1 MKKDFYLM
9 RYALIIRRLEKS
21 PATYKQL
28 KNYLLNSFEFQ
39 DAGIKEY
46 SIRTLQRDLLEIDKL
61 FGLTVSNRRNGEN
74 CYYIESR
81 PEMEIDEYNQ
91 KLLETYQ
98 MGNALNVS
106 HSHSDAI
113 FFDNRK
119 PGGLNHIYN
128 LFFAIRNLRI
138 SKFHY
143 YNYQTR
149 KITPRKVH
157 PLALKESRDRWYLIA
172 VDRKDKK
179 LKSFGLDRISNLSVT
194 EAMYVNEYDYN
205 FREYFKNAFGVMKLE
220 DQSPEKIVI
229 ECSRQQGEYIMGF
242 PLHHSQKVVGKI
254 DKNIVFEFFLHP
266 TYDFLQEILSY
277 GKEVKVLEP
286 QSLINEIK
294 VHLMESMK
302 NYF

>member
-28 KNYLLNSFEFQ
+28 KDYLLNSFEFQ
-39 DAGIKEY
+39 DAGITEY
-46 SIRTLQRDLLEIDKL
+46 SIRTLQRDLSEINKL
-61 FGLTVSNRRNGEN
+61 FGLTVSNRRNGDN

-98 MGNALNVS
+98 MGNALNAS
-106 HSHSDAI
+106 YEHLDSI

-119 PGGLNHIYN
+119 PSGLNHFYN
-128 LFFAIRNLRI
+128 LFFAIRNYRI
-138 SKFHY
+138 AKFDY

-149 KITPRKVH
+149 KITPRRVH
-157 PLALKESRDRWYLIA
+157 PLALKESKDRWYLIA
-172 VDRKDKK
+172 MDGKDKK
-179 LKSFGLDRISNLSVT
+179 LKSFGLDRISNLLVT
-194 EAMYVNEYDYN
+194 ESMYTNEYNIN
-205 FREYFKNAFGVMKLE
+205 FREYFKNVFGVIKIE
-220 DQSPEKIVI
+220 NQSPKKIVI
-229 ECSRQQGEYIMGF
+229 ECSRQQGEYILGF
-242 PLHHSQKVVGKI
+242 PLHHSQKVINELGKS
-254 DKNIVFEFFLHP
+254 IVFEFFLYP

-286 QSLINEIK
+286 QSLVNEIK
-294 VHLMESMK
+294 NQLVESMK